1 MPVLKDAPS
10 MALRN
15 QQKITPDRRSAWLVV
30 AERAAHYRSRLID
43 LAGTTKVAQRL
54 TRPAAEPTPGSCCG
68 AGV

>member
-15 QQKITPDRRSAWLVV
+15 RQKITPDRRSAWLVV

-43 LAGTTKVAQRL
+43 LARHH
-54 TRPAAEPTPGSCCG
+54 
-68 AGV
+68 